1 MEFYE
6 NTNGVTSGSCLFDSG
21 DDCDS
26 KCDNCDNCDSCDYD
40 PSCHID
46 YDDEPSCDTLTG
58 GCSCDYDGRDSCH
71 RD

>member
-1 MEFYE
+1 MEFYDV
-6 NTNGVTSGSCLFDSG
+6 NGVTSSSCLFDSC

-40 PSCHID
+40 PGCHTD
-46 YDDEPSCDTLTG
+46 YDDGPSCDALSGSCT
-58 GCSCDYDGRDSCH
+58 CDYDDRDYCS